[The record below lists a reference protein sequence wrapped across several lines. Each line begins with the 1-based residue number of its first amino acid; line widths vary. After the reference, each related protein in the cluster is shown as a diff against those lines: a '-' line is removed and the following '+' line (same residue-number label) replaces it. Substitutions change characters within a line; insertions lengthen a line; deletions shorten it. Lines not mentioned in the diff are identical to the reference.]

1 MSCHFLLRRIFP
13 TQGLNLHLLCLLH
26 WWVDP
31 LPPHH
36 LGSPPSPSMLV
47 QMAKFHSFIWLSS
60 IPLCVCVCL
69 ISSLSGILFL
79 RVTSECDSGF
89 CWPCAKT
96 SSSKQAAS
104 VWFCLI
110 EGRYLPLQRQT
121 GEQRWWVTT
130 QLSLSQGWHDVTQPR
145 LWKTRPYKLSL
156 RSSSVA
162 AS

>member
-1 MSCHFLLRRIFP
+1 MRQVSGSAMTGVCRLAPCGTRCPGPREASLLS
-13 TQGLNLHLLCLLH
+13 Q
-26 WWVDP
+26 
-31 LPPHH
+31 
-36 LGSPPSPSMLV
+36 
-47 QMAKFHSFIWLSS
+47 FILSIRQAGHGQRPES
-60 IPLCVCVCL
+60 RVCL